1 MTSVEETVFE
11 AKGLS
16 AGYGD
21 VPIVRDV
28 NMNVK
33 AGEVVA
39 LLGAN
44 GAGKTTTILAFAG
57 EVRVLSGSVL
67 WNGKEVHSPLN
78 KRAKDGLRLIT
89 EERSVFMALTVAE
102 NLRLSF
108 KNYQKSLD
116 LFPELQPLLDRKA
129 GLLSGGEQQM
139 LTLARALGG
148 GCRGL
153 LVDELSLGLSPVA
166 TDRLLIAV
174 RNAAESG
181 TAVILVEQQ
190 LDRALKVADHAY
202 LFQRGRVVM
211 EGDASY
217 ISEHRDEV
225 VESYLSSVV
234 EDEDSPG
241 DGAQR
246 GAPPETPVI
255 EQS

>member
-1 MTSVEETVFE
+1 MTVTAETVFE
-11 AKGLS
+11 ARALS

-28 NMNVK
+28 NMNAK

-67 WNGKEVHSPLN
+67 WNGKEVNSPLN
-78 KRAKDGLRLIT
+78 KRARDGLRLIT
-89 EERSVFMALTVAE
+89 EERSVFMTLTVAE
-102 NLRLSF
+102 NLRLSL

-116 LFPELQPLLDRKA
+116 LFPELEPLLERKA

-190 LDRALKVADHAY
+190 LDRALKVADRAY
-202 LFQRGRVVM
+202 VFQRGRVVM
-211 EGDASY
+211 EGDAAY
-217 ISEHRDEV
+217 ISEHREEV
-225 VESYLSSVV
+225 V
-234 EDEDSPG
+234 
-241 DGAQR
+241 
-246 GAPPETPVI
+246 
-255 EQS
+255 

>member
-1 MTSVEETVFE
+1 MTSDTQTVFE
-11 AKGLS
+11 AKNLS

-21 VPIVRDV
+21 VPIVRDL
-28 NMNVK
+28 NLNVK

-67 WNGKEVHSPLN
+67 WNGHEVHSPLF
-78 KRAKDGLRLIT
+78 KRAKGGLRLIT
-89 EERSVFMALTVAE
+89 EERSVFMTLTVAE

-108 KNYQKSLD
+108 KNYQKSLE
-116 LFPELQPLLDRKA
+116 LFPELVPLLDRKA

-174 RNAAESG
+174 RSAAESG

-190 LDRALKVADHAY
+190 LDRAMKVADRAY
-202 LFQRGRVVM
+202 VFQRGRVVM
-211 EGDASY
+211 EGDAHY
-217 ISEHRDEV
+217 ISEHRDQV

-234 EDEDSPG
+234 EEQESKAEDQHT
-241 DGAQR
+241 DG
-246 GAPPETPVI
+246 
-255 EQS
+255 QSELASDK